1 MGSPSE
7 ADKDY
12 ELVQRIQ
19 AGDSSAFDAMVI
31 QYQSLVTGLLYRFSS
46 QPADLEDLV
55 QEAFIK
61 LWRGIP
67 SWKPDRPFVHWLKRV
82 TVRVGLE
89 YCRRQQRSPLT
100 LTLPH
105 QEGETDPLKN
115 LSCDSSQN
123 NEQARQSLE
132 QAQFLLST
140 LPPDDQALLTLLYL
154 NNMPLN
160 EVAEHFGW
168 SKANAKIKAFRARK
182 RLKNTLKNYEYRFE
196 K

>member
-1 MGSPSE
+1 LGSPSDAE
-7 ADKDY
+7 KDIA
-12 ELVQRIQ
+12 LVQRIQ
-19 AGDSSAFDAMVI
+19 AGDSSAFNIMVI

-89 YCRRQQRSPLT
+89 YCRRQKRSPLAQ
-100 LTLPH
+100 TLPH
-105 QEGETDPLKN
+105 QEGETDPLIN
-115 LSCDSSQN
+115 LPCDSSLN
-123 NEQARQSLE
+123 NDLARESLE

-140 LPPDDQALLTLLYL
+140 LPPDDRALLTLLYL
-154 NNMPLN
+154 NEMPLN
-160 EVAEHFGW
+160 EVADHFGW
-168 SKANAKIKAFRARK
+168 SKANAKIKAFRARN
-182 RLKNTLKNYEYRFE
+182 RLRNTLKQYGYRY
-196 K
+196 KK